1 MWNKRLK
8 SLNVRLWNLVYWK
21 KWDYVK
27 LLRNHQLNE
36 LGRKKKQS
44 KTGEKSVLPWNWSQN
59 EKDIGKTFCEPDKF
73 FLKMRKGHK
82 KCPFFV
88 FRSKNLDVPVEEFTA
103 LIQEILSRWE
113 FLGFRV
119 FTLPI
124 FNSSLNWIFC

>member
-88 FRSKNLDVPVEEFTA
+88 FRSKNLTA
-103 LIQEILSRWE
+103 LIQEILSTWE

-119 FTLPI
+119 FWLI
-124 FNSSLNWIFC
+124 ILYCWLNSVLS